1 MRVHGKLLMRTSK
14 LDFIKYIVLGIFFLR
29 IFLSYVPILPFT
41 PVILWSISPTDA
53 MFTLPKNT
61 TVDTQYLIINT
72 KTQSSVDLLKI
83 PTQSFLYENQ
93 TTVNLIGLLLQLPFE
108 HFLFPK
114 ASMLLQRQIC
124 LFWGKDI
131 HEKLQFRVIEK
142 DRSLFEME
150 FQCK

>member
-1 MRVHGKLLMRTSK
+1 MRVPGKLLMQKIR
-14 LDFIKYIVLGIFFLR
+14 LDFFKYIILGIFFLR
-29 IFLSYVPILPFT
+29 IFFSYVPILPFT
-41 PVILWSISPTDA
+41 PVFLWSISPTDA

-61 TVDTQYLIINT
+61 TVETRYLLINT

-83 PTQSFLYENQ
+83 PTKSFLYENQ
-93 TTVNLIGLLLQLPFE
+93 TTVNLIGLILQLPFD

-131 HEKLQFRVIEK
+131 HEKFQFRVIEK

-150 FQCK
+150 FQCR